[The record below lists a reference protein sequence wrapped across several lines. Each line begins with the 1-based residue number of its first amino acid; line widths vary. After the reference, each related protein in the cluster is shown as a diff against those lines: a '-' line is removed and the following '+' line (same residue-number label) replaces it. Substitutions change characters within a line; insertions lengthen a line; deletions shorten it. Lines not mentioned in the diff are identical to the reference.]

1 MMRATAPEV
10 VRLLAAQGLRAAGY
24 GFTAVILGGVL
35 SARDYPPLA
44 AGLLLGAMVAGT
56 TWLSV
61 LVGVFADRWGR
72 RRSYAALYLLL
83 AVSGLV
89 FALVDWYPALVAVA
103 LAGMLS
109 TDVIDNGPAT
119 TIEQAILAGHRR
131 PDARRFGAYNAVA
144 ALAGSLG
151 ALAAGLPSLAP
162 TAALF
167 LVLVPIGLA
176 GALLAAGMPGTVEVV
191 SDVDSGA
198 RPGLSRSRTTV
209 RRLAALFAVDAFA
222 GGFIVQSFI
231 AYWLAARFDVP
242 LTTLGPLFFTL
253 GLAQTVSFLLAPW
266 LAGRFGLLPV
276 MVFTHLPSNLLL
288 AAVAFAPTF
297 PVAATLLLA
306 RGLLS
311 QMDVPTRQAY
321 VMALV
326 DVPERTAAAAVTNA
340 ARYTVRPLGPMLA
353 GLAAGIAQGAPFLL
367 AGALKSGYDLT
378 LWAWFRRVPLADHG
392 PDKPHVGGPDREE
405 DAKTPRRSP
414 ERPLLD

>member
-1 MMRATAPEV
+1 MRRAPAPEV

-35 SARDYPPLA
+35 SARSYPPVA
-44 AGLLLGAMVAGT
+44 VGLLLAAMVAGT

-61 LVGVFADRWGR
+61 LVGMFADRWGR
-72 RRSYAALYLLL
+72 RRSYAGLYLLL
-83 AVSGLV
+83 AASGLV
-89 FALVDWYPALVAVA
+89 FALVDWYPALLAVA

-131 PDARRFGAYNAVA
+131 PDTRRFGAYNAVA

-151 ALAAGLPSLAP
+151 ALAAGLPGLTP
-162 TAALF
+162 DAALF
-167 LVLVPIGLA
+167 LLLVPIGLA
-176 GALLAAGMPGTVEVV
+176 GALIAVGLPVAVEIA
-191 SDVDSGA
+191 SDTDGAA

-209 RRLAALFAVDAFA
+209 SRLAALFAVDAFA

-231 AYWLAARFDVP
+231 AYWLTARFDLP
-242 LTTLGPLFFTL
+242 LTSLGPLFFTL
-253 GLAQTVSFLLAPW
+253 GLAQTISFLLAPR
-266 LAGRFGLLPV
+266 LAQRFGLLPV

-288 AAVAFAPTF
+288 AAVAFAPTY
-297 PVAATLLLA
+297 PVAAVLLLA

-326 DVPERTAAAAVTNA
+326 DVRERTAAAAVTNA
-340 ARYTVRPLGPMLA
+340 ARYTVRPLGPLLA
-353 GLAAGIAQGAPFLL
+353 GLAAGVAPVAPFLV

-378 LWAWFRRVPLADHG
+378 LWAWFRRVPLADQPAPTESGQPRSH
-392 PDKPHVGGPDREE
+392 EA
-405 DAKTPRRSP
+405 DA
-414 ERPLLD
+414 RPPN